1 MRQLLFALLITLAA
15 ASPRADEISVARA
28 VARWEQSSHGEFLK
42 RILPP
47 AITPA
52 RLPEA
57 QSPGAKLTVQY
68 CVQCHYLVNPA
79 MHDDA
84 KWPKIVE
91 RMLPRMQGR
100 GNMGKLMHEMMTG
113 ADGKL
118 QAPTAAEVATLTA
131 YLQRHA
137 QKPLAASSA
146 KIAETE
152 LRQGGGLAF
161 ARACSQCHT
170 LPDPQAHTRAEWAGV
185 VKRMEG
191 NMAWMN
197 RVVGSKPQPGE
208 PQLSTD
214 EIAAF
219 LARYA
224 RR

>member
-1 MRQLLFALLITLAA
+1 M
-15 ASPRADEISVARA
+15 
-28 VARWEQSSHGEFLK
+28 
-42 RILPP
+42 
-47 AITPA
+47 TPA

-79 MHDDA
+79 MHDAA
-84 KWPKIVE
+84 KWPKIIE
-91 RMLPRMQGR
+91 RMLPRMQGK

-113 ADGKL
+113 SDGKL

-137 QKPLAASSA
+137 QKPLAASTA
-146 KIAETE
+146 KVSDGE

-161 ARACSQCHT
+161 TRACSQCHT
-170 LPDPQAHTRAEWAGV
+170 LPDPQRHTRAEWTGV

-197 RVVGSKPQPGE
+197 RVVGSKPDPRE
-208 PQLSTD
+208 PQLGSD

-219 LARYA
+219 LARHA

>member
-1 MRQLLFALLITLAA
+1 MRLLLFFALACGVA
-15 ASPRADEISVARA
+15 HAGDAQVARA
-28 VARWEQSSHGEFLK
+28 VARWESSSHGEFLK

-79 MHDDA
+79 MHDAA

-91 RMLPRMQGR
+91 RMLPRMQGK

-113 ADGKL
+113 SDGKL
-118 QAPTAAEVATLTA
+118 QTPTGAEVATLTA

-137 QKPLAASSA
+137 QKPLAASTA
-146 KIAETE
+146 KVSDTD

-161 ARACSQCHT
+161 TRACSQCHT
-170 LPDPQAHTRAEWAGV
+170 LPDPQRHTRADWAGV
-185 VKRMEG
+185 IKRMEG

-197 RVVGSKPQPGE
+197 RVVGSKSDPRE
-208 PQLSTD
+208 PQLATE